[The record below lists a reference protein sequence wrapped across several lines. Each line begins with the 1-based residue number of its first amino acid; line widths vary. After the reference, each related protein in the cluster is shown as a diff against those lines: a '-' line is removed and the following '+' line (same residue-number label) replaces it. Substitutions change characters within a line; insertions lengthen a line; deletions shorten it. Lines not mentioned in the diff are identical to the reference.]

1 MMYETYYLD
10 SGNLIVRYFTFV
22 NAVDTFKAGDPLPFL
37 SRKASKIELY
47 INDQTVSSVGG
58 KLTFED
64 GKVSIDLSGVTGLIA
79 SRSYDVSMRVWD
91 SLHATKGQIFCHPD
105 MPQSRFKVNVSKSE
119 V

>member
-22 NAVDTFKAGDPLPFL
+22 NAVDTFKAGAPLPFA
-37 SRKASKIELY
+37 SRKASKMELY
-47 INDQTVSSVGG
+47 INSQTVSSVDG
-58 KLTFED
+58 KLVFED
-64 GKVSIDLSGVTGLIA
+64 GKVSIDLSGVTGLIV

-91 SLHATKGQIFCHPD
+91 SQHTVKGQLFCHPD
-105 MPQSRFKVNVSKSE
+105 MPQSRFKVKVSKSE